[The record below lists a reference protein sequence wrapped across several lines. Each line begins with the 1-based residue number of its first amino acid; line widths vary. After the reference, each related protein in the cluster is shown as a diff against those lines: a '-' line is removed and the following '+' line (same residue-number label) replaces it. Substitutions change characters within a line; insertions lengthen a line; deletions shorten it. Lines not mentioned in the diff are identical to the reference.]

1 LQNGQVRPVP
11 DPSRPSLAV
20 VVATHSRAHLLPRL
34 VAALEA
40 QEGVAGFEVVIVDDA
55 STDDTWAVLNH
66 LARRSTLQ
74 LRPMRLL
81 RNRGPA
87 TARNIGWRG
96 TSAELIAFT
105 DDDCAPE
112 PGWLAGLAAGLT
124 SAGIAQGRTIPDPE
138 QVDRTGPFS
147 RTLRIDHEDGFYQ
160 TCNVAYQRQ
169 LLERSGGFEE
179 SFRFPAGEDTD
190 LAWRVKAGGATTV
203 FCPDAVVRHDVRESD
218 LRVAIQDSWRWQSVA
233 LAISRH
239 PQLRELLPSR
249 YVWRRS
255 HQHAVI
261 ALAGLAVLGS
271 APRSARARLAAAA
284 LVAPYVRF
292 RTAAEPLP
300 TTGPR
305 RRWLLL
311 PAAFA
316 VDLSEVTACLVGS
329 LRHRSFVL

>member
-1 LQNGQVRPVP
+1 V
-11 DPSRPSLAV
+11 AV
-20 VVATHSRAHLLPRL
+20 VVATHSRANLLSRL

-40 QEGVAGFEVVIVDDA
+40 QQGVGEFEVVIVDDG

-96 TSAELIAFT
+96 TTADVIAFT

-112 PGWLAGLAAGLT
+112 PQWLAGLVSGLT

-138 QVDRTGPFS
+138 QVDHAGPFS
-147 RTLRIDHEDGFYQ
+147 RSMLVDHEDGFYQ
-160 TCNVAYQRQ
+160 TCNVAYRRE
-169 LLERSGGFEE
+169 LLELNGGFEE

-190 LAWRVKAGGATTV
+190 LAWRVKSGGAATA

-218 LRVAIQDSWRWQSVA
+218 LIVAIQDSWRWQSVA

-239 PQLRELLPSR
+239 PQLRSLLPSP
-249 YVWRRS
+249 YIWRRS
-255 HQHAVI
+255 HQHVAA
-261 ALAGLAVLGS
+261 ALSGLALL
-271 APRSARARLAAAA
+271 AAKPRSGRSRLAAVA
-284 LVAPYVRF
+284 LLAPYIRH
-292 RTAAEPLP
+292 RTMSEPLP
-300 TTGPR
+300 TVGPR

-316 VDLSEVTACLVGS
+316 VDVSEVTACLVGS
-329 LRHRSFVL
+329 VRHRTFVL